1 MGNPWLSKKAFFYFG
16 GAFVLLLGGAIVLM
30 APYHYTGYVALQGDI
45 DAFEIWEG
53 TGYYPQLEIAVTVT
67 PISNDSVY
75 VDLLITNNDTL
86 IDNTVNLTLSTADS
100 LPETNQLVYEQ
111 RVIIDL
117 DPGNYTIYFDRIE
130 GASDI
135 DIAFTQLSD
144 SRIFIVTGGIMNIVG
159 LIMGATGYCVGGSL
173 IPSGE
178 ETIVEWGWDEHQRP
192 K

>member
-53 TGYYPQLEIAVTVT
+53 TGYYPQLEIAVTDT

-86 IDNTVNLTLSTADS
+86 IDNTVNMTLSTADS
-100 LPETNQLVYEQ
+100 LP
-111 RVIIDL
+111 D
-117 DPGNYTIYFDRIE
+117 
-130 GASDI
+130 
-135 DIAFTQLSD
+135 
-144 SRIFIVTGGIMNIVG
+144 
-159 LIMGATGYCVGGSL
+159 
-173 IPSGE
+173 
-178 ETIVEWGWDEHQRP
+178 
-192 K
+192 